1 MKTTN
6 TPIEFITMSR
16 LTITL
21 EDNLH
26 LSLKETAVRQGRSI
40 GSIIEESL
48 HLRGIRPI
56 TSSQEILNKARENA
70 KNKAK
75 LNDAD
80 AMALAMDETKKSRN

>member
-1 MKTTN
+1 
-6 TPIEFITMSR
+6 MSR

-21 EDNLH
+21 EDSLH

-48 HLRGIRPI
+48 RLRGIRPI
-56 TSSQEILNKARENA
+56 ASSQEILIKARNNA

-75 LNDAD
+75 LSDAD
-80 AMALAMDETKKSRN
+80 AMALALDETKKSRN